1 MNSNNLDETKI
12 LNLYKEKN
20 YKDVIISGLKLLKKN
35 PKNYQLIY
43 SIGLSYVNLQNYTEA
58 EKYFDKLLN
67 VQKKPEILYIQA
79 NICKQLK
86 KYDSAI
92 NYFEEAI
99 RLNPNF
105 SEAYNN
111 LGNTKKRVGKIDEA
125 ISCFEKAI
133 QLKENNIQAYLNLA
147 NIYKENKYFKEL
159 IKIYEKI
166 LSFNQNDIKTLYNLG
181 SAYLFL
187 GKISEGKYY
196 FEKIIEINKNH
207 IPSYRN
213 YISVTKIEKTDEIF
227 KQLEILNEEDFSD
240 DDKVLFYDALSK
252 GYFDQDNDQ
261 LAFKYLEKSN
271 SLKKKNS
278 KFSFEKTEIQFNNIK
293 TFFKN
298 IDNININFK
307 DTLKSKPIFIIGMPR
322 SGTTLIEQII
332 SSHSQVYGAGELD
345 FLPKIIDKL
354 GIKKPQNLES
364 FFTQIRNLYYDQIMK
379 ISNNHYIIDKL
390 PVNYRWVGFIINA
403 LPEAKIIH
411 IERNPMAVCW
421 SNYKTSFVDSGMDF
435 NLSQQDIAKY
445 YSLYLNLMNFWKS
458 KYTSNILNVNYE
470 DFVNDFVSNSKEILK
485 FLDLKWEDK
494 IKNYN
499 KNIRPV
505 TTASFQQ
512 VREGIKKNTSMA
524 WKKYSNYL
532 NPMQDTLKNM
542 KIKF

>member
-240 DDKVLFYDALSK
+240 DDKVLLYDALSK

-364 FFTQIRNLYYDQIMK
+364 FFTQIRNSYYDQIMK

-458 KYTSNILNVNYE
+458 KYTSNILNINYE
-470 DFVNDFVSNSKEILK
+470 NFVNDFVSNSKEILK

-499 KNIRPV
+499 KNTRPV

-512 VREGIKKNTSMA
+512 VREDIKKNTSIA

>member
-111 LGNTKKRVGKIDEA
+111 LGNIKKRVGKIDEA

-187 GKISEGKYY
+187 GNISEGKYY

-252 GYFDQDNDQ
+252 GYFDQDKDQ

-345 FLPKIIDKL
+345 FLPKIIDKI

>member
-187 GKISEGKYY
+187 GNISEGKYY

-213 YISVTKIEKTDEIF
+213 YISVTKIEKKDEIF

-252 GYFDQDNDQ
+252 GYFDQDKDQ

-364 FFTQIRNLYYDQIMK
+364 FFTQIRNSYYDQIMK

>member
-1 MNSNNLDETKI
+1 MNSNNLDINNI

-20 YKDVIISGLKLLKKN
+20 YNSFIKSGLKLLKKN

-43 SIGLSYVNLQNYTEA
+43 LIGLSFVNLQKYAEA

-67 VQKKPEILYIQA
+67 VQKKPEIFFIQA
-79 NICKQLK
+79 NIHKQLK

-92 NYFEEAI
+92 SYFEEAI
-99 RLNPNF
+99 KLNPNF

-111 LGNTKKRVGKIDEA
+111 LGNTKKRIGKIDEA

-133 QLKENNIQAYLNLA
+133 QLKENNIEAYFNLA
-147 NIYKENKYFKEL
+147 NIYKENKYFNDL

-166 LSFNQNDIKTLYNLG
+166 LSFNKNDIKTLYNLG

-187 GKISEGKYY
+187 GDISSGKYY
-196 FEKIIEINKNH
+196 FEKIIKINKNH

-213 YISVTKIEKTDEIF
+213 YISVTKITKKNKIF
-227 KQLEILNEEDFSD
+227 KQLELLNEDVFSN
-240 DDKVLFYDALSK
+240 DDKILFYDALSK
-252 GYFDQDNDQ
+252 GYFDQDNDE

-278 KFSFEKTEIQFNNIK
+278 KFSFEKVEIEFKDTK
-293 TFFKN
+293 TFFDKIGN
-298 IDNININFK
+298 VNINYK
-307 DTLKSKPIFIIGMPR
+307 DTLKSRPIFIIGMPR
-322 SGTTLIEQII
+322 SGTTLIEQIL
-332 SSHSQVYGAGELD
+332 SSHSQIYGAGELD
-345 FLPKIIDKL
+345 FLPKIIDNL
-354 GIKKPQNLES
+354 GIKKPQNPKS
-364 FFTQIRNLYYDQIMK
+364 FFTEIRNSYNDQIK
-379 ISNNHYIIDKL
+379 SISADNYIIDKL
-390 PVNYRWVGFIINA
+390 PVNYKWIGFIINA
-403 LPEAKIIH
+403 FPESKIIH

-421 SNYKTSFVDSGMDF
+421 SNYKTSFIDSGMDF

-445 YSLYLNLMNFWKS
+445 YSLYLDTINFWKS
-458 KYTSNILNVNYE
+458 KYAKKIFDVNYE
-470 DFVNDFVSNSKEILK
+470 NFVNDFETNSKKILN
-485 FLDLKWEDK
+485 FLDLNWEDQ
-494 IKNYN
+494 IKNYD

-532 NPMQDTLKNM
+532 TPMQQTLHNM

>member
-345 FLPKIIDKL
+345 FLPKIIDKI

-458 KYTSNILNVNYE
+458 KYTSNILNINYE
-470 DFVNDFVSNSKEILK
+470 NFVNDFVSNSKEILK

-499 KNIRPV
+499 KNTRPV

-512 VREGIKKNTSMA
+512 VREDIKKNTSMA
-524 WKKYSNYL
+524 WKKDSNYL

>member
-67 VQKKPEILYIQA
+67 VQKKPEILFIQA

-111 LGNTKKRVGKIDEA
+111 LGNIKKRVGKIDEA

-364 FFTQIRNLYYDQIMK
+364 FFTQIRNSYYDQIMK

>member
-1 MNSNNLDETKI
+1 MNSNNLDKNNI

-20 YKDVIISGLKLLKKN
+20 YKSFIKLGLKLLKKN

-43 SIGLSYVNLQNYTEA
+43 LLGLSYVNLQNYTEA
-58 EKYFDKLLN
+58 ENYFDKLLH
-67 VQKKPEILYIQA
+67 VQKKPEIFFIQA
-79 NICKQLK
+79 NIHKQLK

-92 NYFEEAI
+92 SYFEEAI
-99 RLNPNF
+99 QLNPNF

-125 ISCFEKAI
+125 ITCFKKAI
-133 QLKENNIQAYLNLA
+133 QLKENNIEAYFNLA
-147 NIYKENKYFKEL
+147 NIYKENRHFNEL

-166 LSFNQNDIKTLYNLG
+166 LSFNKNEIKTLYNLG
-181 SAYLFL
+181 STYLFL
-187 GKISEGKYY
+187 GNISKGKYY
-196 FEKIIEINKNH
+196 FQKIIKINKNH

-213 YISVTKIEKTDEIF
+213 YISVTKIAKKDVIF
-227 KQLEILNEEDFSD
+227 KQLELLNEDAFLD

-252 GYFDQDNDQ
+252 GYFDQENNQ

-278 KFSFEKTEIQFNNIK
+278 KFSFEKTEIQFKDIK
-293 TFFKN
+293 NFFKN
-298 IDNININFK
+298 IDNVNINFK
-307 DTLKSKPIFIIGMPR
+307 NTLKSRPIFIIGMPR
-322 SGTTLIEQII
+322 SGTTLIEQIL
-332 SSHSQVYGAGELD
+332 STHSQIHGAGELD

-354 GIKKPQNLES
+354 GIKKPQKLES
-364 FFTQIRNLYYDQIMK
+364 FFTQIRNLYYEQIVK
-379 ISNNHYIIDKL
+379 ISNDHYIIDKL

-403 LPEAKIIH
+403 FPEAKIIH

-445 YSLYLNLMNFWKS
+445 YSLYFDLMNFWKS
-458 KYTSNILNVNYE
+458 KYTSNILNIDYE
-470 DFVNDFVSNSKEILK
+470 NFVNDFEKNSKEILN
-485 FLDLKWEDK
+485 FLDLKWENQ
-494 IKNYN
+494 IKNYD
-499 KNIRPV
+499 KNTRPV

-512 VREGIKKNTSMA
+512 VREGIKKNTSMV

-532 NPMQDTLKNM
+532 MPMQETLNNM

>member
-1 MNSNNLDETKI
+1 MNSNNLDETNI
-12 LNLYKEKN
+12 LNLFKEKN
-20 YKDVIISGLKLLKKN
+20 YKRVIESGLKLLKKN
-35 PKNYQLIY
+35 PKNYQLVY

-58 EKYFDKLLN
+58 EKYFDKLLYF
-67 VQKKPEILYIQA
+67 QKKPELFYIQA
-79 NICKQLK
+79 NIHKQLK

-99 RLNPNF
+99 RLNPHF

-125 ISCFEKAI
+125 INCFEKAI
-133 QLKENNIQAYLNLA
+133 QLKENNIQAYFNLA

-166 LSFNQNDIKTLYNLG
+166 LSFNQNDTKTLYNLG

-187 GKISEGKYY
+187 GDISKGKYY
-196 FEKIIEINKNH
+196 FEKIIKINKNH

-213 YISVTKIEKTDEIF
+213 YISVTKIAKKDEIF
-227 KQLEILNEEDFSD
+227 KQLELLNEDVFSD

-278 KFSFEKTEIQFNNIK
+278 KFSFEKTEIQFRDIK
-293 TFFKN
+293 NLFKN
-298 IDNININFK
+298 INNININFK
-307 DTLKSKPIFIIGMPR
+307 DKLKSRPIFIIGMPR
-322 SGTTLIEQII
+322 SGTTLIEQIL
-332 SSHSQVYGAGELD
+332 SSHSQIHGAGELN
-345 FLPKIIDKL
+345 FLPKIVDKL
-354 GIKKPQNLES
+354 GIKKPQDFES
-364 FFTQIRNLYYDQIMK
+364 FFTKIRNLYYEQIIK
-379 ISNNHYIIDKL
+379 ISNNPYIIDKL
-390 PVNYRWVGFIINA
+390 PANFKWVGIIINA
-403 LPEAKIIH
+403 FPEAKIIH

-421 SNYKTSFVDSGMDF
+421 SNYKTSFIDSGMDF

-445 YSLYLNLMNFWKS
+445 YSLYFDLMNFWKS
-458 KYTSNILNVNYE
+458 KYKSNILNIDYE
-470 DFVNDFVSNSKEILK
+470 NFVNDFVYNSKEILN
-485 FLDLKWEDK
+485 FLDLKWEDQ
-494 IKNYN
+494 IKNYD
-499 KNIRPV
+499 KNTRPV

-512 VREGIKKNTSMA
+512 IREGIKKNTSLA

-532 NPMQDTLKNM
+532 IPMQETLNNKN
-542 KIKF
+542 IKF